1 MVHRC
6 CISSCGMSVRVVE
19 AKGLSY
25 HKFPTKEP
33 VRDQWVQAV
42 IPHMDKPEL
51 FKVVPR
57 YTRVCSRH
65 FRKKDY
71 CMDAKKRARLNSNAV
86 PSVFPRKNT
95 PLVIPTILPVS
106 PKVTTP
112 KAHSLPDLGPLNT
125 TASTSAT
132 STSNVETTTSSS
144 ATFTPVEVNSSSEAT
159 TKSLPLEEILNRRE
173 LVIESATIQD
183 DHLVLTVMD
192 PASQG
197 DLESVSIS
205 NSDDQSQAS
214 TSNKVDEQFGNIK
227 RRKRRKWNRTAFA
240 RPAKGKRKS
249 LPSKAES
256 SLESVGDS
264 LSDIS
269 LSKSTTA
276 TPQVEPAEATEIVNH
291 QQQQS
296 SSEQHS
302 DHQDN
307 ASLNNVTLLL
317 SELSN
322 QSYQVA
328 SVEQELLQ
336 SIQTFSLACGGDP
349 EDVEQNELQPNPESV
364 SYSLNSLV
372 PAFLHHHSSEESL
385 FSNEESQSVR
395 NLLEGSLPN
404 EPQQQT
410 LANTE
415 DESLRFELVDLRID
429 PDMPSVP
436 PPTYLDIEELAQ
448 QLNSSLFTD
457 GKIPLFN
464 IENLNLST
472 DSSSEL
478 NLGDELLSTNDS
490 AGKKEHV
497 VKPSTSSA
505 AIQVEKKSGTTKK
518 SSSQRMRTKKAEVVK
533 PVKEKKLKGVTKRP
547 KKDKATGKF
556 SVERFK
562 DSDKDIEYYTGFNS
576 YRNFEAFFRSLEAYI
591 ERICITDVTYGVN
604 NLPSTNDKTLC
615 ASTSSAAASET
626 GLNQS
631 TTPEQ
636 PKKRPC
642 QGRAMSRI
650 NELFITIIRL
660 RRKLPEKVLGHMF
673 CISQPTVSRIVRA
686 WTVLLSKIIDSYPV
700 ERPVTSASAYNEHS
714 YTSKGLGIPDAFRD
728 LFYSDLAK
736 SIVVTSLSPKKVKS
750 KTKAASPNKSHH
762 VKKSKI
768 EMPSSSK
775 AMVQP
780 NDDIQHGIDLNATPE
795 DATHSLLSDF
805 FFNSDPDNPV
815 TTEQL
820 HLFDFI

>member
-6 CISSCGMSVRVVE
+6 CISSCGMSVRVLE

-95 PLVIPTILPVS
+95 PLVIPSILPVS
-106 PKVTTP
+106 PKVSTP
-112 KAHSLPDLGPLNT
+112 KAHSLPDLEPMNT
-125 TASTSAT
+125 IASSSSTSTAITSST
-132 STSNVETTTSSS
+132 STVTSSS
-144 ATFTPVEVNSSSEAT
+144 NSVAFTPAEVKKSNELV
-159 TKSLPLEEILNRRE
+159 TKPFEEILSRKE

-192 PASQG
+192 PASNG
-197 DLESVSIS
+197 DPESVSIS

-214 TSNKVDEQFGNIK
+214 TNNKVDEQIGTGK

-249 LPSKAES
+249 LPTKPES

-269 LSKSTTA
+269 LSKSVATGSQAEPPATTDGIKV
-276 TPQVEPAEATEIVNH
+276 QPAPSV
-291 QQQQS
+291 
-296 SSEQHS
+296 EQHPEQ
-302 DHQDN
+302 HDN
-307 ASLNNVTLLL
+307 ASLNNVTLML
-317 SELSN
+317 SELANS
-322 QSYQVA
+322 SYRVA
-328 SVEQELLQ
+328 SAEQELLQ
-336 SIQTFSLACGGDP
+336 SIQTFSLACGADL
-349 EDVEQNELQPNPESV
+349 EDVEQSDLQTNT
-364 SYSLNSLV
+364 LV

-385 FSNEESQSVR
+385 FSNEESQNVR
-395 NLLEGSLPN
+395 NLLEGAV
-404 EPQQQT
+404 PQQQT

-415 DESLRFELVDLRID
+415 DDSLRFELVDLRID
-429 PDMPSVP
+429 PDMPPVP
-436 PPTYLDIEELAQ
+436 PPTYLDIEELAH

-478 NLGDELLSTNDS
+478 PLTDSDRMFPTNDNTI
-490 AGKKEHV
+490 KKVEV
-497 VKPSTSSA
+497 AKPSTSVA
-505 AIQVEKKSGTTKK
+505 VPQAEKKSGTTKK
-518 SSSQRMRTKKAEVVK
+518 SSSQRIKNKKAEIK

-556 SVERFK
+556 CVERFK
-562 DSDKDIEYYTGFNS
+562 HSDKDIEYYTGFNS

-591 ERICITDVTYGVN
+591 ERICITDVNYGVN
-604 NLPSTNDKTLC
+604 NLPSSSDKNLC
-615 ASTSSAAASET
+615 ASTSAAATSES
-626 GLNQS
+626 GLNQP
-631 TTPEQ
+631 TPPEQ
-636 PKKRPC
+636 ARKRPC

-650 NELFITIIRL
+650 NELFITVIRL

-673 CISQPTVSRIVRA
+673 CISQPTVSRVVRA

-700 ERPVTSASAYNEHS
+700 ENSVTSATAYNEHS

-736 SIVVTSLSPKKVKS
+736 SIVVTSLTPKKVKS
-750 KTKAASPNKSHH
+750 KTKAASSNKQHH
-762 VKKSKI
+762 VKKSKL
-768 EMPSSSK
+768 EKPCSSK
-775 AMVQP
+775 SIVQL
-780 NDDIQHGIDLNATPE
+780 NDDIHHGIDLNATP
-795 DATHSLLSDF
+795 DVPTNPFVADF
-805 FFNSDPDNPV
+805 FLDSDPDNPV
-815 TTEQL
+815 PIDQL
-820 HLFDFI
+820 HLFDYI